1 MQWRHVLWPPTK
13 DCLTVYSESETKCV
27 DLTFWF
33 LVDVVVICV
42 WLNVSSKQMLQT
54 EFTEHFLCYELFKY
68 AHADYHDNIPPTD
81 RGWRVMDFQGSST
94 KDATSTV
101 ADMWYA
107 AGDLLCGIYIY
118 MAAVVGLLK
127 IIHVS
132 LVSSV
137 ILRRKLFT
145 PAWVAHSNLNCH
157 KVRPGLSSF
166 TFAVSMPDS
175 MKMLLL
181 YSYASFFAHNC
192 YQSHCLSHSH
202 VNAP

>member
-1 MQWRHVLWPPTK
+1 
-13 DCLTVYSESETKCV
+13 
-27 DLTFWF
+27 
-33 LVDVVVICV
+33 
-42 WLNVSSKQMLQT
+42 
-54 EFTEHFLCYELFKY
+54 
-68 AHADYHDNIPPTD
+68 
-81 RGWRVMDFQGSST
+81 
-94 KDATSTV
+94 
-101 ADMWYA
+101 MWYA

-175 MKMLLL
+175 MKMLTVVFLCFFFCAQLL
-181 YSYASFFAHNC
+181 SVALPVAFPCKCS
-192 YQSHCLSHSH
+192 LKI
-202 VNAP
+202 VNAQFQTNNMTYVMPSHYLNQWWPGFNWTLGTNFSGGHSVCVSLCPPDP